1 MQNFH
6 DIYNISIQNI
16 HKSTKYMK
24 NKKQS
29 GNVHVITITVIAI
42 LLTSLVFI
50 IFAQKNILNKKPRE
64 SKSQSKQTTNTST
77 DDSTG
82 TIVEDV
88 FSTKLAL
95 DYPKSWKVT
104 NSANKSG
111 AKYKGRD
118 LGTNNYILQSPD
130 KNFEVQFLVIS
141 GMMSTHYCDEQRDI
155 YELETLDIPN
165 YEKAKLVIVGYF
177 REDNML
183 SYYAGAMN
191 NNNNTNNLTKTDS
204 ECKIELESNLSIN
217 DNVEAILRIHYN
229 YQDPNPDEVNVVNEY
244 EEFMKAKE
252 LNSFKEAKEI
262 IQSLHIIQD

>member
-1 MQNFH
+1 
-6 DIYNISIQNI
+6 
-16 HKSTKYMK
+16 MK
-24 NKKQS
+24 NRKQS
-29 GNVHVITITVIAI
+29 GSIHIIIITIVVI
-42 LLTSLVFI
+42 LLASLVFI
-50 IFAQKNILNKKPRE
+50 IFAQKNILNKKPTESE
-64 SKSQSKQTTNTST
+64 SKSQSKQTINTST
-77 DDSTG
+77 NGSTG

-118 LGTNNYILQSPD
+118 LGTNNYTLQSPD

-191 NNNNTNNLTKTDS
+191 NNNTNSLTKTDS